1 MEAESVFNKLTQ
13 YVKISVYILLSW
25 RGILTFGF
33 CGLGVLLYF
42 SIPWMPLQVLL
53 ARVIAVIFELSGYS
67 VLQIRNYIMVEH
79 VEVEIGSVCTYIH
92 LILIGLPFM
101 WRGNDIVRDIL
112 RMTLFAVL
120 VSTANI
126 ARIYFAIASHARG
139 LPWKYAHD
147 YISRPTY
154 VPIVILILL
163 LWLTALKRRYEA
175 QFKK

>member
-1 MEAESVFNKLTQ
+1 
-13 YVKISVYILLSW
+13 
-25 RGILTFGF
+25 
-33 CGLGVLLYF
+33 LYY

-53 ARVIAVIFELSGYS
+53 TKVMAVIFELSGYT
-67 VLQIRNYIMVEH
+67 VLRIRNYIMVEH
-79 VEVEIGSVCTYIH
+79 VEVEISSVCTYIH

-101 WRGNDIVRDIL
+101 WRGNHIVRDIL
-112 RMTLFAVL
+112 RMILFAVL

-154 VPIVILILL
+154 VPIVVLIVL
-163 LWLTALKRRYEA
+163 LWLRAMRRRYEA
-175 QFKK
+175 QLQEVR